1 MAGTGRVY
9 VSGFNSVTSG
19 VAVQDILSILAG
31 AANGVELHYTEL
43 NASGVTA
50 AAELNV
56 RLKRFS
62 GATITA
68 GSGGTAPAMYAVDEN
83 DTKAATAV
91 VRANDTT
98 QSTTTG
104 TNVSL
109 IPGWWWNVLLPFQ
122 YMPAPEDRCIIS
134 AGDKLILDFA
144 TAPLVAVTFSG
155 FIKWREIP

>member
-1 MAGTGRVY
+1 MGQRIYVAAFDNVTVGT
-9 VSGFNSVTSG
+9 
-19 VAVQDILSILAG
+19 AVQDILSLLAG
-31 AANGVELHYTEL
+31 SANGCELHYLEL
-43 NASGVTA
+43 NAAGVTS
-50 AAELNV
+50 AAEIRL

-68 GSGGTAPAMYAVDEN
+68 GSVGTAPTINAIDEN

-109 IPGWWWNVLLPFQ
+109 MFWQWNVLVPFQ
-122 YMPAPEDRCIIS
+122 YLPAPEDRPVIA
-134 AGDKLILDFA
+134 AGNKLILDLPA
-144 TAPLVAVTFSG
+144 TIGAATVMSG
-155 FIKWREIP
+155 IIKWRELP